1 MTIRTS
7 SCVIPIPNR
16 PTDWLIVDTNQVR
29 VTHLAK
35 RSSSSEASIVNLPI
49 TVTVTVTLCNRCYC
63 NWVSLVIDDCFYGCL
78 CTVGFSSSEV
88 QYFVPLKLLCFMS
101 SLSASL
107 FSGSLGRSVI
117 GDRSMRLIHPHDE
130 RRLKI
135 AKENPFTYRRSQ
147 RSANTKTKIDRKR
160 KE

>member
-16 PTDWLIVDTNQVR
+16 PTDWLIIDTNQVR

-107 FSGSLGRSVI
+107 FSGSLG
-117 GDRSMRLIHPHDE
+117 DRWSIDEADPHDE

-147 RSANTKTKIDRKR
+147 RSENTKTKIDRKR

>member
-16 PTDWLIVDTNQVR
+16 PTDWLIIDTNQVR

-107 FSGSLGRSVI
+107 FSGSLG
-117 GDRSMRLIHPHDE
+117 DRWSIDEADPHDE

-135 AKENPFTYRRSQ
+135 AKENPFIVVANAAKTRRQ
-147 RSANTKTKIDRKR
+147 K
-160 KE
+160 

>member
-107 FSGSLGRSVI
+107 FSGSLGDRWSVI
-117 GDRSMRLIHPHDE
+117 DRWGWSIRTMNEDWRLPKKIPLLTVVANAAPT
-130 RRLKI
+130 RRQK
-135 AKENPFTYRRSQ
+135 
-147 RSANTKTKIDRKR
+147 
-160 KE
+160 